1 MRMQVVDIR
10 KVGVAMCEPGMA
22 VHMGVRFHPI
32 PRKIV
37 VVLVMGIVP
46 VPVPMG
52 HFFMV
57 MPVGMVFRQMEP
69 NAHTHQRS
77 GQPEA
82 AIGGFTEYAN
92 RNRCTHKGC
101 DRKIGTGAGGAKP
114 AKCQN
119 KQYQA

>member
-1 MRMQVVDIR
+1 MFSFKGLDGAGGAWRFTLPMRMQVVDIR

-57 MPVGMVFRQMEP
+57 MPVGMVFSQMEP
-69 NAHTHQRS
+69 NAHTH
-77 GQPEA
+77 
-82 AIGGFTEYAN
+82 
-92 RNRCTHKGC
+92 
-101 DRKIGTGAGGAKP
+101 
-114 AKCQN
+114 
-119 KQYQA
+119 